1 MRRQQIEGF
10 GARGSSALLPPQASA
25 ETAGRVSAPRPVP
38 ARVHA
43 RGKFLWA
50 GTEKLFV
57 KGVTYGP
64 FAPGE
69 DPQGFAR
76 EQAAADFAAMAAA
89 GVNTVRIYDAPP
101 PWLLDLAARHG
112 LYVIAGLAW
121 EQHVAFLEDAGRA
134 RAIVRAARTAVA
146 GCAGHPALLAWC
158 IGNEIPS
165 EVVRW
170 HGRRRVERFLRR
182 LAGAVRAAD
191 PDALVTYA
199 GYPSTEYLA
208 LPFLDFLAFNL
219 FLEDPERL
227 AAYLARLHNLAGE
240 RPLVLTELGLDAA
253 RNGEQAQA
261 SALRDQLGVAFA
273 GGCAGAVVFSWT
285 DAWHRGGA
293 EVEDWAFGLTRRD
306 RTPKPALRAVARAL
320 RAAPFG
326 AQASWPR
333 VSVIVCSRD
342 GAATIGDCLEGVTSL
357 DYPDY
362 EAIVVDDGS
371 SDATAEIAA
380 RFPGV
385 RLIRT
390 PNRGLS
396 AARNSGLE
404 AASGE
409 LVAYLDDDARPDRHW
424 LRYLATSFRRTR
436 HAGIGGPNIQPGV
449 EGLMA
454 RAIAGGPGGPIH
466 VLLSDTVAEH
476 IPGCNMTFRRAAL
489 EEIGGFDPRFR
500 VAGDD
505 VDVCW
510 RLQERGWTLGFS
522 PAAVVDHRARTTLRG
537 YWRQQRGYGRAEALL
552 ERKWPERY
560 NGGGHLTWAGRVYG
574 NAAAGHRHRR
584 WRVYYGAQNSGLFQ
598 HADDRAPGLLALLP
612 LMPEWYLL
620 LALLAAVAALGLAWA
635 PLALASLPLA
645 IALAATGARAALDAW
660 QVVASRPGTT
670 LRGARRRWA
679 LTALMH
685 VVQPPARLV
694 GRLGYGLAPWRGR
707 AAGRLALPLARTCT
721 TWHEHW
727 RPPAARRAALEQ
739 ALRDGGQV
747 VRGGGPYDRWD
758 LEVRAGALGRA
769 RVRLAVEEHGQG
781 RQLVRA
787 RVWPH
792 VSLVGLLIACACAAA
807 ATVAAGDAAWLAA
820 AVLAAAGLAFAL
832 WTLRDAAA
840 ALGALLGE
848 LAPPRV
854 RASVPREHVVAELH
868 PLPAGEEL

>member
-1 MRRQQIEGF
+1 MPRM
-10 GARGSSALLPPQASA
+10 ASA
-25 ETAGRVSAPRPVP
+25 ETPKKPSPVVPFP
-38 ARVHA
+38 ARVRA
-43 RGKFLWA
+43 QGKFLWA
-50 GTEKLFV
+50 GAEKLFV

-64 FAPGE
+64 FAPE
-69 DPQGFAR
+69 ADPQGFERERAAR
-76 EQAAADFAAMAAA
+76 DFAAMAAA
-89 GVNTVRIYDAPP
+89 GVNTVRVYDVPP
-101 PWLLDLAARHG
+101 RWLLDLAARHG
-112 LYVIAGLAW
+112 LHVIAGLAW
-121 EQHVAFLEDAGRA
+121 EQHVAFLDEPARA
-134 RAIVRAARTAVA
+134 RAIVRRARTAVA
-146 GCAGHPALLAWC
+146 ERAGHPALLAWC

-165 EVVRW
+165 ELVRW
-170 HGRRRVERFLRR
+170 HGRRAVERFLRR

-191 PDALVTYA
+191 PEALVTYA
-199 GYPSTEYLA
+199 SYPSTEYLA
-208 LPFLDFLAFNL
+208 LPFLDFLAFNV

-227 AAYLARLHNLAGE
+227 GAYLARLHNLAGE
-240 RPLVLTELGLDAA
+240 RPLVLTELGLDAV

-261 SALRDQLGVAFA
+261 ATLREQLGVVFD

-293 EVEDWAFGLTRRD
+293 EVEDWSFGLTRRD
-306 RTPKPALRAVARAL
+306 GTPKPALRAVARAF
-320 RAAPFG
+320 REAPF
-326 AQASWPR
+326 AAEASWPR
-333 VSVIVCSRD
+333 VSVVVCSYN
-342 GAATIGDCLEGVTSL
+342 GAATLGECLEGVTTL

-371 SDATAEIAA
+371 TDATAEIVA
-380 RFPGV
+380 RFPNV

-409 LVAYLDDDARPDRHW
+409 IVAYLDDDARPDRHW
-424 LRYLATSFRRTR
+424 LRYLATSFRRTG
-436 HAGIGGPNIQPGV
+436 HAGIGGPNIQPPA

-454 RAIAGGPGGPIH
+454 RAIAGGPGGPVH
-466 VLLSDTVAEH
+466 VLLSDTAAEH
-476 IPGCNMTFRRAAL
+476 IPGCNMAFRRAVL

-510 RLQERGWTLGFS
+510 RLQDRGWTLGFS
-522 PAAVVDHRARTTLRG
+522 AAAVVDHRARTTLRG
-537 YWRQQRGYGRAEALL
+537 YWCQQRGYGRAEALL

-560 NGGGHLTWAGRVYG
+560 NGPGHLTWAGRVYG
-574 NAAAGHRHRR
+574 NGAAGHRHRR

-598 HADDRAPGLLALLP
+598 HADDRAPSLLAVLP
-612 LMPEWYLL
+612 LVPEWYLL
-620 LALLAAVAALGLAWA
+620 LALLAGCAALGLAWP
-635 PLALASLPLA
+635 PLLFALVPLA

-660 QVVASRPGTT
+660 QVVASQPGTT

-707 AAGRLALPLARTCT
+707 AAGRLALPLPRTRT

-727 RPPAARRAALEQ
+727 RPPAARRTALEQ

-747 VRGGGPYDRWD
+747 VRSGGAYDRWD

-769 RVRLAVEEHGQG
+769 RLLLAVEEHGQG

-792 VSLVGLLIACACAAA
+792 VSFVGVLIALACAAA
-807 ATVAAGDAAWLAA
+807 ATVAVGDRAWLAA
-820 AVLAAAGLAFAL
+820 AVLAAAGLAFAF
-832 WTLRDAAA
+832 WTLRDAGAA
-840 ALGALLGE
+840 VGAV
-848 LAPPRV
+848 LAEVSPQRV